1 KFVFLFPSFPEDF
14 PKKLFFKRKN
24 GKKESKKR
32 VPAAGKRKRN
42 KSRRV
47 NRPRKEGGSLCRSLL
62 RLFSKSLR
70 NAGKTLAAF
79 FSVSIGK

>member
-1 KFVFLFPSFPEDF
+1 LFPSFPEDF

-42 KSRRV
+42 NWRGPFGEETV
-47 NRPRKEGGSLCRSLL
+47 YAVVFCGDL
-62 RLFSKSLR
+62 SKSSR

>member
-1 KFVFLFPSFPEDF
+1 LFPSFPEDF

-32 VPAAGKRKRN
+32 VPVAGKRKRN
-42 KSRRV
+42 NWRGPSGEETV
-47 NRPRKEGGSLCRSLL
+47 YAVVFCGC
-62 RLFSKSLR
+62 FSKSSR

>member
-1 KFVFLFPSFPEDF
+1 LFFRFPLFPKTFPE
-14 PKKLFFKRKN
+14 KLFFKRKN

-47 NRPRKEGGSLCRSLL
+47 NRPTNEGGSLCRSLL
-62 RLFSKSLR
+62 RIFKKFLR